1 MSIDIKD
8 IIFRLTVSKS
18 QVNEEDPV
26 KKDEEEN
33 NNLLEMQLQQFS
45 TDSNDNECKSPQIQ
59 QESDTDE

>member
-1 MSIDIKD
+1 MCGILGAVVMSIDIKD

-33 NNLLEMQLQQFS
+33 NNLLEM
-45 TDSNDNECKSPQIQ
+45 
-59 QESDTDE
+59 